1 MLFYKEKQT
10 VSGCLP
16 IFPSSLAFL
25 SFPRFNGVKMKGP
38 ELVDS
43 PSFFNLT
50 GSKCGLIL
58 INLKDLFKKLQSV
71 MVIQCYSGYT
81 MILYLFLTLMLNNF
95 LFGWNVIFTSYITA
109 C

>member
-1 MLFYKEKQT
+1 MLFIKKNKL
-10 VSGCLP
+10 SGCLP

-58 INLKDLFKKLQSV
+58 INLKDLFKKFKTV
-71 MVIQCYSGYT
+71 MVIQC
-81 MILYLFLTLMLNNF
+81 
-95 LFGWNVIFTSYITA
+95 
-109 C
+109 